1 MNFKNGLREYKCSCC
16 DNNYQEKFDEKLKE
30 RFFNT
35 YKFPNH
41 DNNKFVLLLQKDI
54 YFSEYMNDWEKLNKT
69 SLPEKE
75 DFNSHL
81 NMGNITDAN

>member
-1 MNFKNGLREYKCSCC
+1 MNFKNGLRGCKCSCC